1 MVEVEST
8 STKSTEE
15 AVDAKNAEEVVEK
28 KRKEDAEKVARAG
41 KCAEEIKS
49 VLAKWGC
56 DFDVSMLLR
65 HNGVFPNIQIVVKE

>member
-15 AVDAKNAEEVVEK
+15 VAEDQ
-28 KRKEDAEKVARAG
+28 RKEDAEKIERAG

-49 VLAKWGC
+49 VLAKWNC
-56 DFDVSMLLR
+56 DFDVSVLLR
-65 HNGVFPNIQIVVKE
+65 HNGVFPNIQIVAKEQ